1 MAYTDGDIQDLE
13 QTIGEAESKDT
24 VMLMREIKA
33 LKAEVAELKEKR
45 SYKTKAQ
52 KKEEILSIK
61 DTNERLKTI
70 RENIDLFR

>member
-1 MAYTDGDIQDLE
+1 MAYTDKDILELE

-33 LKAEVAELKEKR
+33 LKAEVEELKEKR

-70 RENIDLFR
+70 RENLDLFR

>member
-1 MAYTDGDIQDLE
+1 MAYTDKDILDLE

-33 LKAEVAELKEKR
+33 LKAEVEELKEKR

-52 KKEEILSIK
+52 KKDEILSIK
-61 DTNERLKTI
+61 DTQRRLQAI

>member
-1 MAYTDGDIQDLE
+1 MAYTDKDIQDLE
-13 QTIGEAESKDT
+13 RVIGEAENKDT

-52 KKEEILSIK
+52 KKDEIMSIK
-61 DTNERLKTI
+61 DTQRRLQAI
-70 RENIDLFR
+70 RENLDLFR

>member
-1 MAYTDGDIQDLE
+1 MAYTDKDIEDLE
-13 QTIGEAESKDT
+13 RAENPDTIL
-24 VMLMREIKA
+24 LMREIKN
-33 LKAEVAELKEKR
+33 LREEVAELKEKR

>member
-1 MAYTDGDIQDLE
+1 MAYTDKDIQDLE

-24 VMLMREIKA
+24 IMLMREIKA

-52 KKEEILSIK
+52 KKDEILSIK
-61 DTNERLKTI
+61 DRQRRLQAI

>member
-1 MAYTDGDIQDLE
+1 MAYTDKDLQDLE
-13 QTIGEAESKDT
+13 RAENPDTIL
-24 VMLMREIKA
+24 LMREIKN
-33 LKAEVAELKEKR
+33 LREEVAELKEKR

-70 RENIDLFR
+70 RENLDLFR

>member
-1 MAYTDGDIQDLE
+1 MAYTDKDIQDLE
-13 QTIGEAESKDT
+13 RAENPDTIL
-24 VMLMREIKA
+24 LMREIKN
-33 LKAEVAELKEKR
+33 LREEVAELKEKR

>member
-1 MAYTDGDIQDLE
+1 MAYTDKDLQDLE

-45 SYKTKAQ
+45 PYKTKAQ
-52 KKEEILSIK
+52 KKEEILGIK
-61 DTNERLKTI
+61 DTKKRLEAI
-70 RENIDLFR
+70 SENLDLFR

>member
-1 MAYTDGDIQDLE
+1 MAYTDKDIEDLE
-13 QTIGEAESKDT
+13 RAENPDTIL
-24 VMLMREIKA
+24 LMREIKA
-33 LKAEVAELKEKR
+33 LREEVTELKEKR

-52 KKEEILSIK
+52 KKDEILSIK

>member
-1 MAYTDGDIQDLE
+1 MAYTDKDLQDLE
-13 QTIGEAESKDT
+13 QVIGEAENKDT
-24 VMLMREIKA
+24 VLLMREIKA

-52 KKEEILSIK
+52 KKDEIMSIK
-61 DTNERLKTI
+61 DTQRRLQAI

>member
-1 MAYTDGDIQDLE
+1 MAYTYQDILDLE

-52 KKEEILSIK
+52 RKDEILSIK
-61 DTNERLKTI
+61 DTQRRLQAI